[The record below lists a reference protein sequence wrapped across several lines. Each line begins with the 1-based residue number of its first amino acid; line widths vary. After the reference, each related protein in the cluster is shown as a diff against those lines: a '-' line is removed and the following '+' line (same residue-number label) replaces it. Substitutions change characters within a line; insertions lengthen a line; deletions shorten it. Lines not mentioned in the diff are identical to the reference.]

1 MSAMKQLEDTLMTAP
16 INDLAAIFL
25 RRLMMQLEISKIND
39 AVLHD
44 IFTHLENEIGNRLC
58 QSPSEH
64 GFNNPE
70 VIYCYD

>member
-44 IFTHLENEIGNRLC
+44 IFTHLENEIGNRLVGN
-58 QSPSEH
+58 QQMS
-64 GFNNPE
+64 FINPE

>member
-25 RRLMMQLEISKIND
+25 RRLMMQVEISGIND
-39 AVLHD
+39 AVLHE
-44 IFTHLENEIGNRLC
+44 IFTHVENEIGNRLVGN
-58 QSPSEH
+58 QQMS
-64 GFNNPE
+64 FINPE